1 LKTSGDHPPAM
12 VAPSS
17 TTLAV
22 AASAI
27 VALLAGAL
35 AYLGFRSYGKT
46 RNPRLVF
53 VAVAFLVFAIKSV
66 FVGANVQTHTVQH
79 DAIEFVSA
87 LFDLVIIVLLFLPF
101 VTNGRG

>member
-1 LKTSGDHPPAM
+1 
-12 VAPSS
+12 
-17 TTLAV
+17 
-22 AASAI
+22 
-27 VALLAGAL
+27 
-35 AYLGFRSYGKT
+35 
-46 RNPRLVF
+46 
-53 VAVAFLVFAIKSV
+53 VAFLVFAIKSV

>member
-1 LKTSGDHPPAM
+1 M
-12 VAPSS
+12 VAVTS
-17 TTLAV
+17 TNLAV

-27 VALLAGAL
+27 VAVLASVL
-35 AYLGFRSYGKT
+35 AYLGFRSFHKT

-66 FVGANVQTHTVQH
+66 FVGANVQTHLVPH

-87 LFDLVIIVLLFLPF
+87 LFDLVIVVLLFLPF
-101 VTNGRG
+101 AMNRRG